1 MRIRL
6 IRKVYK
12 ISMKAGFS
20 PLYYIQNLIRINTK
34 MNKMSPIISSS
45 ELKNLST
52 ENLIILDARAGK
64 DMHQNYLEKHIKGA
78 RFIDLDKDLA
88 EIGED
93 AAFGGRHPLPVVEK
107 FAGTLADLGIS
118 KDSRMVIYDDKN
130 GANAAARAWWM
141 LRAFGFEKVQVLDGG
156 IQAAEQNGIEFS
168 SGEETFE
175 KVPFIEKDHWILP
188 VVSLEGVE
196 NELKNN
202 SSVVI
207 DVRDAYRYRG
217 ESEPIDLVAG
227 HIPGAIN
234 IPFSE
239 NLDENGNFLKPEA
252 LKEKY
257 SQLLQGK
264 PEHLIIH
271 CGSGVTA
278 CHTILALDYAGF
290 SIPDLYVGSW
300 SEWSRREGKE
310 IAKDI

>member
-1 MRIRL
+1 
-6 IRKVYK
+6 
-12 ISMKAGFS
+12 
-20 PLYYIQNLIRINTK
+20 
-34 MNKMSPIISSS
+34 MSPIISSS
-45 ELKNLST
+45 QLKNLPQ
-52 ENLIILDARAGK
+52 ENLIILDARVGK
-64 DMHQNYLEKHIKGA
+64 DVHQTYLAKHIKGA

-93 AAFGGRHPLPVVEK
+93 AAFGGRHPLPDIAK
-107 FAGTLADLGIS
+107 FAETLSNLGVS
-118 KDSRMVIYDDKN
+118 EDSHIVIYDDKN

-141 LRAFGFEKVQVLDGG
+141 LKSFGLENVQILDGG
-156 IQAAEQNGIEFS
+156 FQAAEKEGLDFS

-175 KVPFIEKDHWILP
+175 KTSVIKKEGWLLP
-188 VVSLEGVE
+188 LKTLEDVE
-196 NELKNN
+196 NEIINHC
-202 SSVVI
+202 STII

-239 NLDENGNFLKPEA
+239 NLDENGNFLKPEV

-257 SQLLQGK
+257 TELLKDK
-264 PEHLIIH
+264 PQHLIIH

-290 SIPDLYVGSW
+290 PIPDLYVGSW